1 VSTTKG
7 GTRLEWLRDAISMD
21 VVRMDGKAFAAHAA
35 EIRMVTDDPERDER
49 LLAEHEVELGPILMR
64 AASNAL
70 KNFF

>member
-1 VSTTKG
+1 
-7 GTRLEWLRDAISMD
+7 MD

-64 AASNAL
+64 AATNAL
-70 KNFF
+70 KNFI